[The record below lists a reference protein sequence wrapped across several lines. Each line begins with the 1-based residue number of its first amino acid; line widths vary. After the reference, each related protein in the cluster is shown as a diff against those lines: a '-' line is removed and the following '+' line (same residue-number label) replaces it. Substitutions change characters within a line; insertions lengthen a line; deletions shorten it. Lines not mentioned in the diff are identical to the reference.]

1 MSDKRV
7 LFTLTHGPGHCELS
21 RHAAI
26 AGRAQAAGAVMMGD
40 GAYLA
45 TGGHTAPLSEAGV
58 TLFALRDSV
67 EARGLTERVDRE
79 VQLIDYH
86 RWVDLIMGDYDMVL

>member
-7 LFTLTHGPGHCELS
+7 LFTLTHGPGHCQLS

-26 AGRAQAAGAVMMGD
+26 AGRAQTAAALMMSD

-45 TGGHTAPLSEAGV
+45 TGGHTAPLSNAGV
-58 TLFALRDSV
+58 SLYALRDSV
-67 EARGLTERVDRE
+67 EARGLVDKVDPGVE
-79 VQLIDYH
+79 LIDYH
-86 RWVDLIMGDYDMVL
+86 KWVDLVMDLYDLVL